1 MKQGL
6 FVSTLLCGVL
16 LLAAPLA
23 GCCRKSGTTG
33 KDTGTT
39 TGNTGNTGTS
49 AGSTGETVTI
59 PNAGVQFNAPG
70 GWARTPFGDWIK
82 YLSPD
87 KYAALAFVTFNKPNE
102 STRRISEMV
111 RLLDMAAPPDWGAR
125 KVGTLGPSSLKANI
139 GDGPCTLN
147 GGDPCYFEYA
157 TVDTGNSNQL
167 LIVYIVNTAKGKHHK
182 NNASA
187 AIRSLRKM

>member
-1 MKQGL
+1 MSQGRFL
-6 FVSTLLCGVL
+6 DVLLCGIL
-16 LLAAPLA
+16 SLATPMLD
-23 GCCRKSGTTG
+23 GCCRKSKTDTKTSTG
-33 KDTGTT
+33 PTGV
-39 TGNTGNTGTS
+39 S
-49 AGSTGETVTI
+49 AGTTGETVTI

-70 GWARTPFGDWIK
+70 GWTRTPFGDWIK

-87 KYAALAFVTFNKPNE
+87 KYAALAFVTFNKPGE

-111 RLLDMAAPPDWGAR
+111 RLLDMASPPDWGAR
-125 KVGTLGPSSLKANI
+125 KVGTLGPNSLKANI

-167 LIVYIVNTAKGKHHK
+167 LIVYIVNTAKGKQHK
-182 NNASA
+182 DNASA
-187 AIRSLRKM
+187 SIRSLRKM